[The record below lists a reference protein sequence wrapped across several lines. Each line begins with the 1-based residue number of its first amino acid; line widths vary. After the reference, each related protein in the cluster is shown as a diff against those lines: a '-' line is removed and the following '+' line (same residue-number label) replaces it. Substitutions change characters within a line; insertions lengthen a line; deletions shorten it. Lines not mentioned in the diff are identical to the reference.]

1 MPGPNDAIERVL
13 RDVIAPLIHADGG
26 EVHLVSATGDSVAI
40 HLSGRLAGCPGNT
53 LAQRRVIEPALKAAL
68 PGVRLT
74 LTSGALVP
82 AGARPVR

>member
-1 MPGPNDAIERVL
+1 MPSGDDLERIL
-13 RDVIAPLIHADGG
+13 RDVIAPLIRADGG
-26 EVHLVSATGDSVAI
+26 RLHVVSATEDSVAI

-68 PGVRLT
+68 PNVRVT

-82 AGARPVR
+82 PGAKPLA